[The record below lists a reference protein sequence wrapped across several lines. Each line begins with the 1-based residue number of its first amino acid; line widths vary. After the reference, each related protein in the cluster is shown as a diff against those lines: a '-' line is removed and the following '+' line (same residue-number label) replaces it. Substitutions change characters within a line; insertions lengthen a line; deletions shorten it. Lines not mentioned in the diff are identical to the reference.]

1 MKSLFLRIFL
11 SFWLALAL
19 FVVLAIVV
27 TLVLRPRS
35 STWEGLR
42 TTALNEAVSEY
53 EEGGQ
58 PQLRKYMEN
67 LEANQHLRA
76 FMFDERGVEISGR
89 PAPDWAIR
97 IASGGPRMPRDG
109 FVIPAPP
116 VQRDSRASSDGM
128 HRYTLVLGL
137 PPGPRVFF
145 GPRGMPVP
153 GLIILI
159 ISSGL
164 VCYLLSWYMTKP
176 IVRLRAATRQLA
188 AGDLTARSGAP
199 MNKGMDEIAGLM
211 RDFDAMAER
220 LELLVKAQSRL
231 LNDIS
236 HELRSPLARL
246 NVALGLARQRA
257 GVESTNMLD
266 RIELEASRL
275 NELIGRILTLARL
288 EDGEQRVP
296 QTPVPLDEIVLNV
309 AEDAEFEAQERHCHV
324 HTVIPDGDW
333 GVRGNDSLLHSAV
346 ENVVRNAIRYTQEG
360 SSVEIELTSA
370 KRDGGTEAVL
380 QVSDSGP
387 GVPEDALGKLF
398 EPFYRLDDARG
409 RLTGGVGLGL
419 AITERAV
426 RFHGGKVSAR
436 NRPEGGLMVEIRL
449 PLIRGGLRSVE
460 RVEAVPA
467 GQDAGATENLH
478 IPYTWKFWKAGNSA
492 TLARFQ

>member
-11 SFWLALAL
+11 SFWLAQAL
-19 FVVLAIVV
+19 FVVLAILV
-27 TLVLRPRS
+27 TLAFRPRS
-35 STWEGLR
+35 STWEALR
-42 TTALNEAVSEY
+42 TTALNEAVGAF

-58 PQLRKYMEN
+58 PQLREYMQG
-67 LEANQHLRA
+67 LEASQHVRA
-76 FMFDERGVEISGR
+76 YVFDERGNEVSGR
-89 PAPDWAIR
+89 GAPDWAMR
-97 IASGGPRMPRDG
+97 VAAGGARSPRDG
-109 FVIPAPP
+109 FIIPSPP
-116 VQRDSRASSDGM
+116 VQRDSRASSDGK

-145 GPRGMPVP
+145 GPRGLPVP
-153 GLIILI
+153 GLIIAI

-176 IVRLRAATRQLA
+176 IVRLRTATRQLA

-199 MNKGMDEIAGLM
+199 ASTRRDDIAGLM
-211 RDFDAMAER
+211 RDFDSMAER

-257 GVESTNMLD
+257 GVESADMLD

-275 NELIGRILTLARL
+275 NELIGRLLTLARL

-296 QTPVPLDEIVLNV
+296 QTPVPLGELVDSV

-324 HTVIPDGDW
+324 HTVIPEGDW

-360 SSVEIELTSA
+360 TSVEIELRSE
-370 KRDGGTEAVL
+370 KRDAGAEAVL
-380 QVSDSGP
+380 RVSDSGP
-387 GVPEDALGKLF
+387 GVPEDALAKLF

-426 RFHGGKVSAR
+426 RFHGGKVSAS
-436 NRPEGGLMVEIRL
+436 NRAGGGLVVEIRL
-449 PLIRGGLRSVE
+449 PLIAGGQKSVE
-460 RVEAVPA
+460 RAEPVPA
-467 GQDAGATENLH
+467 
-478 IPYTWKFWKAGNSA
+478 
-492 TLARFQ
+492 AREA

>member
-11 SFWLALAL
+11 SFWVAQAL

-27 TLVLRPRS
+27 TLAFRPRS
-35 STWEGLR
+35 STWEALR
-42 TTALNEAVSEY
+42 TSVLNDAVSEY
-53 EEGGQ
+53 EEGGA
-58 PQLRKYMEN
+58 PHLRSYMQN
-67 LEANQHLRA
+67 LEASQHVRA
-76 FMFDERGVEISGR
+76 YLFDERGNEISGR
-89 PAPDWAIR
+89 GAPDWAMR
-97 IASGGPRMPRDG
+97 VAAGGPRTPRDG
-109 FVIPAPP
+109 FIIPAPP
-116 VQRDSRASSDGM
+116 VQRDSRASSDGK
-128 HRYTLVLGL
+128 HRYTLVLGF

-145 GPRGMPVP
+145 GPRGLPVP
-153 GLIILI
+153 GLIIAI

-176 IVRLRAATRQLA
+176 IVRLRAATRQLT

-199 MNKGMDEIAGLM
+199 PSKRRDEIAGLM

-257 GVESTNMLD
+257 GVESADMLD

-296 QTPVPLDEIVLNV
+296 QIPVPLGELVASV

-324 HTVIPDGDW
+324 HTMIPEGDW

-360 SSVEIELTSA
+360 TSVEIELTSA

-449 PLIRGGLRSVE
+449 PLITGGQRSLE
-460 RVEAVPA
+460 QAEAVPA
-467 GQDAGATENLH
+467 GKQA
-478 IPYTWKFWKAGNSA
+478 
-492 TLARFQ
+492 

>member
-11 SFWLALAL
+11 SFWMALAL
-19 FVVLAIVV
+19 FVVLAILV
-27 TLVLRPRS
+27 TLAFRPRS
-35 STWEGLR
+35 STWEALR
-42 TTALNEAVSEY
+42 TTVLNDAVTAY

-58 PQLRKYMEN
+58 QPLRQYMDN
-67 LEANQHLRA
+67 IEATQHLRA
-76 FMFDERGVEISGR
+76 YLFDDRGIEVSGR

-97 IASGGPRMPRDG
+97 VATGGPRMPRDG
-109 FVIPAPP
+109 FIFPAPP
-116 VQRDSRASSDGM
+116 LPRDSRASSDGK

-145 GPRGMPVP
+145 GPRGMPLP
-153 GLIILI
+153 GLIIAF

-164 VCYLLSWYMTKP
+164 VCYLLSWYLTKP

-199 MNKGMDEIAGLM
+199 VTRRNDEVAGLM

-220 LELLVKAQSRL
+220 MEMLVNAQSRL

-257 GVESTNMLD
+257 GVESADMLD

-288 EDGEQRVP
+288 EDGEQGVP
-296 QTPVPLDEIVLNV
+296 QTPVPLGELVSNV

-324 HTVIPDGDW
+324 HTVIPEGNW

-346 ENVVRNAIRYTQEG
+346 ENVVRNAIRYTAEG
-360 SSVEIELTSA
+360 SSVEIVLASEE
-370 KRDGGTEAVL
+370 RNGGSEAVL
-380 QVSDSGP
+380 RVSDLGP
-387 GVPEDALGKLF
+387 GVPEDALEKLF

-426 RFHGGKVSAR
+426 RFHGGKVKAF
-436 NRPEGGLMVEIRL
+436 NRAEGGLMVEIRL
-449 PLIRGGLRSVE
+449 PLIAKVE
-460 RVEAVPA
+460 KSHEPA
-467 GQDAGATENLH
+467 Q
-478 IPYTWKFWKAGNSA
+478 PVS
-492 TLARFQ
+492 LARET